1 MLRIRSVK
9 CMYQLIRRISLC
21 ARCVQRVSV
30 VLGREVVDDESAF
43 DRAIMIG
50 GPGVAESPPS

>member
-1 MLRIRSVK
+1 MLGAFRG
-9 CMYQLIRRISLC
+9 YQRW
-21 ARCVQRVSV
+21 VSV
-30 VLGREVVDDESAF
+30 VLGREVVGDESAF